1 MPDENEVYLAVPYLN
16 EDGLELYTR
25 LILRKLVSLVITSN
39 ANVHD
44 YEQEYNAN
52 PEVKV
57 VTIPEDIEPDT
68 VYNIPLSYGVGS
80 HQLRVTVSGYM
91 MYPGV
96 DYEEVGEEGEISN
109 QVKFLTSIQRG
120 SILGVIVYPRQF
132 SFGRNINVSSL
143 VAPELAISND
153 PTSLL
158 TLDEDGKA
166 IVKSSTVTEL
176 IQSND
181 VSCLHKEG
189 EEDVVGQK
197 TFKTPLKVDLTG
209 IELQDGQTQPVV
221 NLSFNA
227 NGMEYNLKPIN
238 VIAGSQTDE
247 AYSGAL
253 IVGSNT
259 GCTWIGSGES
269 LLNLPSSFSRDGI
282 DFANDESVIVS
293 SDTKISFYVG
303 CANEGSNYMKA
314 AEFLSDGS
322 TRIIGPAFAPTP
334 LPSDNSTRIATTEYV
349 KNVALSIDG
358 DQEID
363 GQKTFIVSPM
373 APTPDVE
380 VSGDIVATAQFVK
393 NACVLLYEDQDIPS
407 QKKFLSAVQI
417 SNASPTL
424 ELDGE
429 RSIKGT
435 PPTNRI
441 ESAVQIRD
449 RLGNLLG
456 SLGHRYEPSGESAIV
471 LKAVNATS
479 PEANSLTSMGIA
491 VDHQGN
497 ARTFA
502 PTPAAGDSSSKIAT
516 TKFVYDTLLAFKN
529 ALVSALQERLVSGE
543 IEGEGDESPDMFDF
557 VWGPTNEVPTGS
569 PFEPVI
575 PPTPQDPDE
584 PTPDN
589 PDAPNPD
596 EP

>member
-16 EDGLELYTR
+16 EDGLELYTK
-25 LILRKLVSLVITSN
+25 LILRRLVNLVISSN
-39 ANVHD
+39 TNVHD

-57 VTIPEDIEPDT
+57 ETIRNDIEPDT
-68 VYNIPLSYGVGS
+68 TYNLPLSYGVGS

-96 DYEEVGEEGEISN
+96 DYEEIGEEGEISN
-109 QVKFLTSIQRG
+109 QIKFLTSIQAG
-120 SILGVIVYPRQF
+120 SVLGVIVYPRQF
-132 SFGRNINVSSL
+132 SFGRNINVSSI
-143 VAPELAISND
+143 VAPELAISSKSS
-153 PTSLL
+153 SLL

-166 IVKSSTVTEL
+166 IVERSTIEE
-176 IQSND
+176 IAEAND
-181 VSCLHKEG
+181 ALFLHKEG
-189 EEDVVGQK
+189 EEDVIGQK
-197 TFKTPLKVDLTG
+197 TFKTPLNVDLTG
-209 IELQDGQTQPVV
+209 TELQNGQTQPVV

-269 LLNLPSSFSRDGI
+269 LLNLPTSFSRDGI

-303 CANEGSNYMKA
+303 CANEGSSYLKA
-314 AEFLSDGS
+314 AEFLSDGT
-322 TRIIGPAFAPTP
+322 TRLIGPAFAPTP

-373 APTPDVE
+373 VPTPDVE

-393 NACVLLYEDQDIPS
+393 NACVLLYEDQDVPS
-407 QKKFLSAVQI
+407 QKNFLSNVKI
-417 SNASPTL
+417 TNGSPVL
-424 ELDGE
+424 ELNND
-429 RSIKGT
+429 RAIKGT
-435 PPTNRI
+435 PPAKRM
-441 ESAVQIRD
+441 ESTVEVHD

-456 SLGHRYEPSGESAIV
+456 SIGHRYEPSGESSIV
-471 LKAVNATS
+471 LKAVNATT
-479 PEANSLTSMGIA
+479 PEANSLTSMGIG
-491 VDHQGN
+491 VDNLGN

-502 PTPAAGDSSSKIAT
+502 PTPPAGDSSSKIAT
-516 TKFVYDTLLAFKN
+516 TKFVYDTLQAFKD
-529 ALVSALQERLVSGE
+529 AFVSALQEILVAGE
-543 IEGEGDESPDMFDF
+543 IEGEGDGNPKLFDF
-557 VWGPTNEVPTGS
+557 NWGPSSVIPEES
-569 PFEPVI
+569 SFEPVI
-575 PPTPQDPDE
+575 PPAPQDPDE
-584 PTPDN
+584 PAPD
-589 PDAPNPD
+589 PND